1 MRRYYLAL
9 AMLFAAGALET
20 HGEQTMLTHLGF
32 LTCSLAVTSDA
43 PGASAPGPLRQTR
56 EMLCAFKPG
65 DDGPEETYSG
75 TFQSISQDQRDGE
88 SPVMIWNVKGT
99 GSMLGTPGFLQQL
112 YSIDAGAAPG
122 RVTPLVGESNSSV
135 MLEAMTEEGDQ
146 RSAADKQPMAISIL
160 VALRLKSTPI

>member
-9 AMLFAAGALET
+9 AMFFAAGALET
-20 HGEQTMLTHLGF
+20 HGEPTVLTHLGF
-32 LTCSLAVTSDA
+32 LTCSLAATPA
-43 PGASAPGPLRQTR
+43 PPEASAPGPLRQTR

-75 TFQSISQDQRDGE
+75 TFQSISQDQRDAE

-146 RSAADKQPMAISIL
+146 RSGADMQPMAISIL

>member
-1 MRRYYLAL
+1 
-9 AMLFAAGALET
+9 
-20 HGEQTMLTHLGF
+20 
-32 LTCSLAVTSDA
+32 
-43 PGASAPGPLRQTR
+43 
-56 EMLCAFKPG
+56 MLCAFKPG

-75 TFQSISQDQRDGE
+75 TFQSISQDQRDTE

-135 MLEAMTEEGDQ
+135 MLEAMTEGGDQ
-146 RSAADKQPMAISIL
+146 HGGADKQPMAISIL
-160 VALRLKSTPI
+160 VALRLKSTPT